1 MASWQTTALNV
12 ALHLTVKRMMN
23 SSGSVEATRKFI
35 ESRRRRPVP
44 PGCRIEP
51 VACHSFRGEWVTS
64 RHSSEARTLLYL
76 PGGGFMLPASAQIPS
91 LVARLSRHAGTRGMI
106 VHYRL
111 APEHPF
117 PAGLNDC
124 LAAYRHLLDLGT
136 DPKSIVIAG
145 DSAGGGLTLS
155 TLLAL
160 RDAGDPLPAAAAVIS
175 PFTDFTFGGES
186 RVENDRKDPILSN
199 GGMEQMNPIYLR
211 DTPPDHPLASPVYAD
226 FRGLPPILAHVGSTE
241 VLLDDTRRVAQRA
254 RAQAVQF
261 EVEVY
266 DQVPHVW
273 HLWRFLPESQQAVA
287 RIGAFMREHTAA
299 VGYTFE
305 PEFCASEPEV
315 LEPEVLVPDLPAP
328 EVVVPKAVPA
338 TPAPVRRRR
347 VKPQSGI

>member
-44 PGCRIEP
+44 PGCRIAP

-64 RHSSEARTLLYL
+64 RHSSDARTLLYL

-91 LVARLSRHAGTRGMI
+91 LVARLSRHAGTRGLI
-106 VHYRL
+106 VHYR
-111 APEHPF
+111 
-117 PAGLNDC
+117 
-124 LAAYRHLLDLGT
+124 LDLGT

-175 PFTDFTFGGES
+175 PFTDFTFGGTS
-186 RVENDRKDPILSN
+186 RVENDRKDPILSH

-211 DTPPDHPLASPVYAD
+211 GTAPDHPLASPVYGD
-226 FRGLPPILAHVGSTE
+226 FSGLPPILAHVGSTE

-261 EVEVY
+261 EVEVW

-287 RIGAFMREHTAA
+287 RIGAFIREHTAA
-299 VGYTFE
+299 ADAAGYAFE

-315 LEPEVLVPDLPAP
+315 LEPEVLVPDVAAP
-328 EVVVPKAVPA
+328 EVVAPKVVLAPA
-338 TPAPVRRRR
+338 RRRR
-347 VKPQSGI
+347 VKPQA